1 MFDASA
7 GLVASTNWKLLIGT
21 YKIWHASIGKYEFVC
36 SAEKHTI
43 YYLYLQ
49 MDIR

>member
-21 YKIWHASIGKYEFVC
+21 YKKLCHASIGKYEFVC
-36 SAEKHTI
+36 SSEKHTI
-43 YYLYLQ
+43 YYLR